1 MTTKKAEIMV
11 SVKLPRDSSKSP
23 RQFVSVGERQWV
35 VERGKTVK
43 MPLCAYEVLRNSE
56 LAEDAAV
63 SYMESAPGRIPENN

>member
-1 MTTKKAEIMV
+1 MATKNAEVMV
-11 SVKLPRDSSKSP
+11 SVRLPRDKSKPP
-23 RQFVSVGERQWV
+23 RQFVSVGERQWM

-63 SYMESAPGRIPENN
+63 SYMESAPGRIPEDK